1 MSALY
6 STFQDTFTE
15 QKVDYIVGNFLDSL
29 EQGQPKENAETLP
42 QQEQLLPTP
51 SNSQVSADLQNAVR
65 EAEPYYSPA
74 TSKID
79 YNENMLL
86 VEPFMRK
93 YSASSYRSPIPSP
106 DMVGRSSPY
115 YQQQYKAQY
124 GEYPE
129 YYQSNYQYNPYYAQQ
144 QPQQP
149 QQQNYQYSYYDSSS
163 RPSSVQSERD
173 FPCPVKGCGKMFP
186 SKQLLESHKE
196 QHPSTTLKPFQCTVC
211 NQSFSRSHGTRF

>member
-29 EQGQPKENAETLP
+29 EQGQPKESTETLP
-42 QQEQLLPTP
+42 PQEQLLPTP
-51 SNSQVSADLQNAVR
+51 AHSQISADLQNAVR

-106 DMVGRSSPY
+106 DMVARTASPY
-115 YQQQYKAQY
+115 YQQQQYKAQY
-124 GEYPE
+124 AEYPE
-129 YYQSNYQYNPYYAQQ
+129 YYQSYNPYYGQQ
-144 QPQQP
+144 QQQQQ

-163 RPSSVQSERD
+163 RPSSIQSDRD
-173 FPCPVKGCGKMFP
+173 YLCPVKGCGKVFP
-186 SKQLLESHKE
+186 NKQLLESHKD

-211 NQSFSRSHGTRF
+211 NQSFSRSHGTIF